1 MALGPYAFSS
11 LFNTDESSRGE
22 CWKTMGLTLPPL
34 LHPPIYPAPPPGR
47 GQRMG
52 KPIIFQNV
60 ISVFLPISHLDWIQI
75 PLLPVSLLAKAPN
88 VNSKLTF
95 FFFSF
100 SISLQFPALYWHSFY
115 IKWVWMSSDLWD
127 SPFGCFCLPS
137 GGQTVYRFTGMYED
151 ASWTVGISGVC
162 GTVPLNSKPVKQFQ
176 AKKSCVLT
184 RSNP

>member
-1 MALGPYAFSS
+1 MLEDHGPHTSS
-11 LFNTDESSRGE
+11 STVPSHLPHPSSRQRPENGQAHYLSECHFPLPAHLTSGLNTDSLASCFSPRKNSQ
-22 CWKTMGLTLPPL
+22 C
-34 LHPPIYPAPPPGR
+34 
-47 GQRMG
+47 Q
-52 KPIIFQNV
+52 FQIN
-60 ISVFLPISHLDWIQI
+60 L
-75 PLLPVSLLAKAPN
+75 
-88 VNSKLTF
+88 F
-95 FFFSF
+95 FFFCF

-137 GGQTVYRFTGMYED
+137 RGQTVYRFTGMYED

>member
-34 LHPPIYPAPPPGR
+34 LYPPIYPTPPPGR

-60 ISVFLPISHLDWIQI
+60 ISLFLPISHLDWIQI
-75 PLLPVSLLAKAPN
+75 PWLPVSLLAKTPN

-95 FFFSF
+95 FFFLLLYLT
-100 SISLQFPALYWHSFY
+100 SIPSSLLTFFLYQMGLNEFWSLRLSIWLLLSAFKGADRLQVH
-115 IKWVWMSSDLWD
+115 WDVWRCFMD
-127 SPFGCFCLPS
+127 S
-137 GGQTVYRFTGMYED
+137 RH
-151 ASWTVGISGVC
+151 
-162 GTVPLNSKPVKQFQ
+162 
-176 AKKSCVLT
+176 
-184 RSNP
+184 